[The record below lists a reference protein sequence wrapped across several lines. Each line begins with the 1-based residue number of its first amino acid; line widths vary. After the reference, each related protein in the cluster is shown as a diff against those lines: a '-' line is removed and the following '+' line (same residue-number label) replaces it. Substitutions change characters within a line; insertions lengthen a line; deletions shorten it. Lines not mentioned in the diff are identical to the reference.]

1 MIHIQG
7 TKSKIPVKILTLL
20 TVFIIIGF
28 VLVAG
33 CSILTNKNTKAGNSS
48 SLTITPSITPT
59 TPVAMQTTVPNR
71 TETPG
76 IKKGELNVSIGN
88 YNTVLPL
95 LVFIDNV
102 SAGNVSRDK
111 PLNLTPGLGR
121 HTVRI
126 CEPGTCIDEGVV
138 ILSSNTTSV
147 DFGERLKNEIIRGPL
162 SVSIGGYNAELP
174 VFVDN
179 ASAGKVTGSK
189 PLNLMVGEGHHNVKV
204 CAGNLCE
211 NETVEIKFAQQVSVD
226 FGERLK
232 RVAEFSTPTI
242 RIVDFQ
248 QDNNLVTVDVELINP
263 SNKDLTMNTTI
274 RCTYSYNNPRTHTR
288 DNSFK
293 LGTISR
299 LVKAGTREVRSLNLY
314 LTGGSEYIIEIPAIV
329 DTLSD

>member
-7 TKSKIPVKILTLL
+7 KKSKIPVKILTLL

-28 VLVAG
+28 VVVAG
-33 CSILTNKNTKAGNSS
+33 CSILTNKNTNAVNSS
-48 SLTITPSITPT
+48 SLTITPSINGT

-76 IKKGELNVSIGN
+76 IKKGQLNVSIGN

-126 CEPGTCIDEGVV
+126 CVSGGCIHEEVL
-138 ILSSNTTSV
+138 IFPSNPTTI
-147 DFGERLKNEIIRGPL
+147 DFGAQLNDLVKGPL
-162 SVSIGGYNAELP
+162 IVSIGGYNAELP

-179 ASAGKVTGSK
+179 ISAGKVTGSK
-189 PLNLMVGEGHHNVKV
+189 PLNLMVGEGHHNVRV
-204 CAGNLCE
+204 CVVKLCE
-211 NETVEIKFAQQVSVD
+211 NETVEIKFAKAAYVD
-226 FGERLK
+226 FGGRLK

-242 RIVDFQ
+242 QIVDFQ

-329 DTLSD
+329 DTPSD